1 MISSPISVALNC
13 SARIIAE
20 DIPQKRFAG
29 SYTSNSTST
38 MSRLNYYYLD
48 YLHKEVGLT
57 RKDVDSVPESGRA
70 DDACSVIADKKYVQK
85 QLAEVSDEQ
94 LFKAVK
100 SLCDD
105 PELPTRKDA
114 IMYIVWMVALS
125 IKEEII

>member
-1 MISSPISVALNC
+1 
-13 SARIIAE
+13 
-20 DIPQKRFAG
+20 
-29 SYTSNSTST
+29 

-70 DDACSVIADKKYVQK
+70 DDACSVIADQKYVQK

>member
-1 MISSPISVALNC
+1 
-13 SARIIAE
+13 
-20 DIPQKRFAG
+20 
-29 SYTSNSTST
+29 

-48 YLHKEVGLT
+48 YLYREIGLT
-57 RKDVDSVPESGRA
+57 RKDIESVPQSGRG
-70 DDACSVIADKKYVQK
+70 DEACSVIADKKYVQK

-105 PELPTRKDA
+105 PELTSRKEA

-125 IKEEII
+125 IKEEQ

>member
-1 MISSPISVALNC
+1 
-13 SARIIAE
+13 
-20 DIPQKRFAG
+20 
-29 SYTSNSTST
+29 

-48 YLHKEVGLT
+48 YLYREVGLT
-57 RKDVDSVPESGRA
+57 RKDIESVPESGSG

-85 QLAEVSDEQ
+85 QLVEVSDEQ

-114 IMYIVWMVALS
+114 IIYIVWMVALS
-125 IKEEII
+125 IKEEMI